1 MTLFFQ
7 SCGVVILAVILI
19 LMLHGSREMG
29 TILSIAASAMA
40 ALIALNYLSPV
51 MEFLETLETLG
62 NLDGNLIEILLKAAG
77 IGILTEIAALVCS
90 DAGNASL
97 GKAVQLLG
105 TAAILWL
112 SLPLFSALTQ
122 LLESILGEL

>member
-1 MTLFFQ
+1 MSLFFQ
-7 SCGVVILAVILI
+7 TCGLILLAVILI
-19 LMLHGSREMG
+19 LMLQGSREMG
-29 TILSIAASAMA
+29 TALSVAACAMA
-40 ALIALNYLSPV
+40 AMIAMSYLSPV
-51 MEFLETLETLG
+51 LDFLESLESLG

-112 SLPLFSALTQ
+112 SIPLFSALTE
-122 LLESILGEL
+122 LLQSILGEL